1 MSVSV
6 TAPSSGLNS
15 VSDAGPADGETW
27 RVTGQARW
35 RLWEDEAVVYNGRTG
50 DTHHLADFAAW
61 VFACLCRGPASA
73 AGLARES
80 LASVELRSGEA
91 PGAAVGRTLDLLR
104 RLNLIEKTRPEP
116 GR

>member
-1 MSVSV
+1 MSAAITS
-6 TAPSSGLNS
+6 PH
-15 VSDAGPADGETW
+15 SDSAEGETW

-35 RLWEDEAVVYNGRTG
+35 RLWEDEAVVYNGISG

-61 VFACLCRGPASA
+61 VFGALCRGPASA

-91 PGAAVGRTLDLLR
+91 PGAAIGRTLDLLR
-104 RLNLIEKTRPEP
+104 RLRLIEQIRPEP